1 MKAQI
6 LFNLNAS
13 GFFLEATKLLSI
25 LWLVPEDGEAEAA
38 SVWHNGWEESGG
50 KIDNLCLQDGIIGRL
65 LKITM
70 GG

>member
-13 GFFLEATKLLSI
+13 GFLEATKLLSI

-50 KIDNLCLQDGIIGRL
+50 K
-65 LKITM
+65 
-70 GG
+70 